1 MKLRRAK
8 VIWMSCEGTGK
19 IFQFSVSPLLLIVF
33 LGLICLCISA
43 VPFLEKGVLSLKDKI
58 VSLENETCS
67 LKGEIATLLFFKEA
81 VAQIQENEE
90 ILRNH
95 FGLERYRS
103 LEKAIGLGGEKL
115 PLKSWGTAK
124 NSNERKLTAS
134 ETVKMAG
141 TVRGSLEG
149 KMKTLISD
157 HESLNRL
164 KVKQVEVWEGTP
176 SIVPL
181 DLDKPRVSSPF
192 GFRKSPFTSKMEFHA
207 GVDFI
212 GAKGTKVIAPAN
224 GRVFNTGRD
233 QWLGNYVVLH
243 HPAGFKTIYGHLEE
257 IHVREGSEIKRGDRI
272 GLVGNTGLSTSHHLH
287 YGIIKGDR
295 AVDPMQFIL
304 DMKG

>member
-43 VPFLEKGVLSLKDKI
+43 VPFLEKGVLSLKDRI
-58 VSLENETCS
+58 VNLENEATS
-67 LKGEIATLLFFKEA
+67 LKGEIAALLFLKEA

-181 DLDKPRVSSPF
+181 ELDKPRVSSPF

-207 GVDFI
+207 GVDF
-212 GAKGTKVIAPAN
+212 
-224 GRVFNTGRD
+224 
-233 QWLGNYVVLH
+233 NYVVLH